1 MPDLTHNLE
10 NIVFNELIY
19 MGYEVSVYN
28 KDGREIDFLA
38 QKDQKE
44 YLIQVAYSIVDDATR
59 RREFALFNVLDQS
72 RKKIIIT
79 NDDFDFS
86 TSTVQHLSLS
96 HFLSMDQ
103 LD

>member
-1 MPDLTHNLE
+1 MLHTEKISHLP
-10 NIVFNELIY
+10 
-19 MGYEVSVYN
+19 
-28 KDGREIDFLA
+28 
-38 QKDQKE
+38 
-44 YLIQVAYSIVDDATR
+44 AYSIAEESTR

-86 TSTVQHLSLS
+86 TSTVQHLPLP
-96 HFLSMDQ
+96 HFLAMEQ